1 MKRYRDY
8 NSYLRELFGERV
20 QKISLDA
27 GFTCPSRDGSIS
39 QNGCIYCDS
48 KGSGSGAMIIDKLP
62 IEEQLDSGIEF
73 ARKRYNAKKYI
84 SYLQS
89 FTNTYAP
96 LDVLKDIY
104 SKALSHKDIV
114 GLSIGTR
121 PDCINEKILD
131 LISSYMNKYLVWIE
145 YGLQSSH
152 DITLARINRK
162 HDVKTFINSVK
173 MTKNYGL
180 KMCAHVI
187 LGLPGET
194 RSMMLETADFLANQ
208 PIHGVKIHS
217 LYITKGTEMERIYL
231 SGEYKCIER
240 EEYIETLID
249 FLEILPP
256 EYIIQRLTGDPDRN
270 SLLAPE
276 WVLDKSLNLKLIK
289 QRFEERNTW
298 QGKRQ

>member
-27 GFTCPSRDGSIS
+27 GFTCPNRDGSIS

-48 KGSGSGAMIIDKLP
+48 KGSGSGAMVLKNQS

-73 ARKRYNAKKYI
+73 ARKRYNAEKYI
-84 SYLQS
+84 AYLQS

-104 SKALSHKDIV
+104 SRALSRKEIV

-121 PDCINEKILD
+121 PDCVDKEILD

-152 DITLARINRK
+152 DVTLAKIGRG
-162 HDVKTFINSVK
+162 HDVKTFIDAVK
-173 MTKNYGL
+173 MTGNNGL
-180 KMCAHVI
+180 KICAHVI
-187 LGLPGET
+187 LGLPGEN
-194 RSMMLETADFLANQ
+194 RSMMLETAKFLANQ

-217 LYITKGTEMERIYL
+217 LYITKGTEMEKVYL
-231 SGEYKCIER
+231 SGDYKCVER
-240 EEYIETLID
+240 EEYIEILID
-249 FLEILPP
+249 FLEHLPP
-256 EYIIQRLTGDPDRN
+256 DYIIQRLTGDPDRDK
-270 SLLAPE
+270 LLAPE
-276 WVLDKSLNLKLIK
+276 WVLEKSLNLNLIK
-289 QRFEERNTW
+289 QRLEDRNTW